1 MRQEKAGSE
10 WELKK
15 TGRVAWEEV
24 GKRRAQIK
32 QGLEIPDADI
42 LLEV

>member
-1 MRQEKAGSE
+1 MSGNSRRQGEWPGKRLGRAGH
-10 WELKK
+10 
-15 TGRVAWEEV
+15 

-42 LLEV
+42 LLEA